1 MFERVCGEKGQ
12 ALVEYALV
20 LPLLLLLV
28 FGIIDLG
35 IAVFSYDTIA
45 NAAREGARYG
55 IIDPHNA
62 AEIELR
68 TRRLTSGLDPSRLE
82 FRCPTCAEAEPQTV
96 RVELTYQVRLIT
108 GPVIRA
114 VGGNPLMRLRAGT
127 TMQVED

>member
-1 MFERVCGEKGQ
+1 MFERSCGEKGQ

-45 NAAREGARYG
+45 NAAREGVRYG

-68 TRRLTSGLDPSRLE
+68 TRRLTSGLDPSRLV
-82 FRCPTCAEAEPQTV
+82 FSCPTCAEAAPRTV

-114 VGGNPLMRLRAGT
+114 VGGNPFMDLRAGA